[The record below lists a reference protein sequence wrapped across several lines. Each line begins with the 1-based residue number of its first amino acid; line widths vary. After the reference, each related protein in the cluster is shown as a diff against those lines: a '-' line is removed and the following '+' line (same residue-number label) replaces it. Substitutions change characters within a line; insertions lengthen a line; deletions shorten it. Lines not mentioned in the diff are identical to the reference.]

1 MSQDNSN
8 LSPDPQGTNPQGA
21 NTDPQS
27 TPQQNTN
34 VDKNGDGFKDL
45 SNTIDLN
52 AASKHFKELGKIRS
66 SVPEPDYGDMA
77 FKVEE
82 KALNFEELNKY
93 DVGLL
98 RGMDQNEVR
107 ASNQSDL
114 VAFGIGVAKIV
125 PEFLGDVV
133 YAIGSLGEIP
143 EMITQGYTDFDNAL
157 MKLGENIRE
166 TDAFGKIYASQQAQQ
181 GFRFFDGEW
190 WALNVGSIASA
201 ISLAIPAVGTIRAL
215 GALGNLARFGK
226 LSRGFRITDFTKK
239 IGQGLAAKG
248 ISRQAAAGFGQAL
261 VSRHFEMMME
271 GKETFDEIYKYGIEE
286 KNLSEEDARKLAG
299 EAAMAHYG
307 TGYVAMLTDAPQ
319 FMMGLMGKKLGKAAG
334 KSFKGLIANMLG
346 EGGEE
351 VFQYILGEEARR
363 YGKDTENYR
372 LGQAPLEKYFKDPAL
387 YTSGFFGALGGGV
400 FYGGIGGAREKIK
413 NFGQKI
419 NGIFQSK
426 DPEVEAARNIIE
438 EGVKSGDQEALKKTL
453 NALNDELNAAN
464 PDNAQD
470 SNIEAINAAIDASNP
485 SNSEDPNG
493 PNQQRVSV
501 ARGMR
506 AFYNNLINT
515 AQNKINTLVSG
526 LGSSEVVNYN
536 ITKKRISNLEER
548 SKDPTL
554 TPYQQNA
561 IQDLLNEEKKKL
573 SEIESKEG
581 FNAED
586 YKINEEY
593 WTDIQKLSNEKVG
606 HEVNNKSTFLEEQ
619 DLKNGNISDE
629 YIKTREMT
637 YNDKLKKASNY
648 DSYQSIIK
656 DAEENLDN
664 PSFSK
669 DANQDKKAR
678 DFFQTIK
685 NRAIAQRD
693 ARVAK
698 ELQSLNMSD
707 YNSFGEYMTDVM
719 SSPFI
724 SGMDNDAK
732 TKLEA
737 TQAEKWDKANP
748 NNKSPKEAKYKYNI
762 GKVFATPNG
771 GTAIV
776 SNIDPEGNTYT
787 IKDSRTEEET
797 TLPKEQ
803 AEELINNSEKGDV
816 PILEETPEAE
826 TAEEDTSANDDDT
839 SSGTEE
845 VNSEAPAIELQDP
858 EQEEGS
864 YADFDVEAART
875 SVQQQLEQVRRELQ
889 DLINEG
895 RSTSYNDF
903 YIAVIDLASR
913 HSELYN
919 KNPLFKKLLSEFIN
933 DYDYKNSFKKFQ
945 RKVKKELGVEITLT
959 DVQER
964 HDALIK
970 NNRRGKLAS
979 RKRRHVKKSKLE
991 YDKEY
996 TIEELD
1002 AILDQ
1007 LDVDDATRNIF
1018 EKLKENAKKF
1028 GLKIIFPSPDS
1039 IVFGTG
1045 RQMLGGIY
1053 DHANKKIYI
1062 NIPALFQSGDVSK
1075 AIVHEMVHG
1084 TLDYMFHLLNTNPE
1098 ALTEEQ
1104 MDVIY
1109 DLELIRQDLVRDP
1122 EFANEFALT
1131 NTREMLAALTD
1142 QRFVN
1147 KLKNKK
1153 VAGKANF
1160 FERIIQGI
1168 LKLIGFPTTYYDL
1181 VAEGFDLLN
1190 NSTKVEDF
1198 NTSVDMFNKAVED
1211 QAAAPDPSEGAVID
1225 ESGVD
1230 GEIDEEFSEEEDI
1243 FDENDP
1249 EAKLNKLK
1257 EQEAHLER
1265 ALKIIDIVEKRN
1277 AERETEIQN
1286 ELIDGF
1292 IDEIILDEIND
1303 KYDKLIEEDISKLEK
1318 IEVTTKP
1325 KQKKTTDQQK
1335 KEQAEGRDY
1344 KGVENLTPDDVKQL
1358 IENPDKREALIGKFH
1373 SSKSIDS
1380 SNGSIQLEFYEGGIV
1395 QTITIADNVFTFQR
1409 VTDLEGNYYGQLIW
1423 KEKTGEDLDSA
1434 GAILEKE
1441 LGSDTAVFVTHDE
1454 LSAYIGDIKNEVPK
1468 DLTSTVIKEETDTEE
1483 DPSSLPSSEEELA
1496 IAIYKKALLA
1506 GESIEDMIPP
1516 HQALVN
1522 KYITPEL
1529 KERIKAEVEA
1539 SKGKPSTEEKED
1551 KKSEGKLDKN
1561 GNPIKKGDR
1570 VKVLTKV
1577 GLRDEIEGVVTE
1589 FKGNRVVVKI
1599 DKSKGNTGIT
1609 KTVLASNTEIIKGEP
1624 KKEGQQKEGK
1634 EEETKTPIEK
1644 LSEQID
1650 KLLFEI
1656 TTNPNENHLNS
1667 IFKLLNNQEYKGAKT
1682 ALLRDFKSEEFR
1694 NYFESLDRDDFNK
1707 LAEGILKKINISK
1720 DALKKVDP
1728 SDIIYYIFDQ
1738 LQIHRDD
1745 FGNKE
1750 NVDESPAL
1758 ETSGFGEKIMTLD
1771 SWVDR
1776 IPGTELFTLRRNFKT
1791 GNPWENNFISELKQD
1806 GYEVDVHFLRNM
1818 HLYGDPFEFKIKFK
1832 VPVNFKRN
1840 VSQTNPEPKD
1850 LYILVTVIDNSG
1862 KEHHIGF
1869 LNKESEIGSQ
1879 TSEIR
1884 NELFKAYKK
1893 ALLDKNFSGKYI
1905 ESSGFAI
1912 FDQIRPGRVN
1922 NSTRAKRRRVS
1933 EVWDKLSVK
1942 GIAVALPIKGKAAFD
1957 LKMSNLQGT
1966 TDRITADIQI
1976 QSDRLRKN
1984 EDNLFILA
1992 QDTSGEYRWVRV
2004 YQVNVGKHA
2013 EVKAKVD
2020 DILNKI
2026 REHSIAIRKSGTRK
2040 TSTPEFREWQQKLK
2054 AYKAELISLVRYKKF
2069 DENGNYSYEPNIKQN
2084 TLFEKEYLD
2093 ENGFF
2098 SPEAF
2103 IESHNLYNRPC
2114 QVDYTKLS
2122 NDVYVESVLDRM
2134 ETSLLDG
2141 DFYVYP
2147 AFRFK
2152 GYEAQ
2157 GSSEDVSEKQKPSSK
2172 SPFDPSLRKES
2183 TPPQS
2188 TSTGKGASETI
2199 EPTSKK
2205 RGGGRK
2211 GGNIFKGDPP
2221 SPFRGKK
2228 FRLNEEQARK
2238 EMKELLGDFPLQIV
2252 DGLINVGSFQAY
2264 GVAKRSLIKLS
2275 NQASNKTL
2283 YHEAFHIVFRG
2294 MLSDETRQ
2302 TLLAEAK
2309 ERYNLTEAEMQ
2320 EARMIY
2326 DNLRKKY
2333 KNLPES
2339 TIEEIALE
2347 EKMANEFQEYRI
2359 ADTGVK
2365 GALRK
2370 FFRVLKNFIKK
2381 ISGNW
2386 KQIDTV
2392 FRKLDRGEYKEG
2404 IVANNFND
2412 AFQPFEL
2419 TTLQIQQSV
2428 SSGLAALDLL
2438 LKKEYENNPDSLMS
2452 IYANALNEDPELDL
2466 ITSTDPYTNSVVN
2479 AFIGYAIE
2487 NPAHQEGILK
2497 VLKALRPDIKEFS
2510 FNEDGKIDDIII
2522 YEIEPVKGPLYI
2534 EFLKGL
2540 ASRGYSIKLDTS
2552 SLIEKDTDD
2561 TTDEQDS
2568 INKDKE
2574 ENPRDA
2580 WSYDQSKISPK
2591 ENMGYFIKRALSL
2604 IKKEGKIGF
2613 HGMPLYYDHHQLYPE
2628 LQRVI
2633 GGAHN
2638 IPAMLKKL
2646 DAHPIFKQLKE
2657 YYEGWNNNQ
2666 VTNVEELKKNARAN
2680 KFVVQL
2686 FKLAQQKNS
2695 NTHVMVYLPG
2705 SNREANKPLYI
2716 KANRFT
2722 INKYITNNL
2731 KNLYKEGGQSI
2742 LDLPL
2747 TKEAK
2752 AELGNKRNE
2761 RLLSLL
2767 ESHWLEAKKLLKES
2781 EEANPKESPAITL
2794 QRELQLKTHLG
2805 FLTDTLAD
2813 FYVQDFQDTTFSVEG
2828 EKLFEWGK
2836 PGFLSNL
2843 LNKAKNDPRTFQEFY
2858 FKDPLYKNLSI
2869 FKYLKQ
2875 ITISSNGGIKYKGD
2889 KKGTSYDKLTT
2900 ADHYNIMINSWFNND
2915 SKSKGHISLPIYSDS
2930 PVNEMME
2937 VNKLNNEEALGLI
2950 KEVFDFESNR
2960 IQQVGK
2966 NGTVAN
2972 APSNFAKNASSR
2984 LLVPQEMGSDVKEF
2998 EAWARKTAS
3007 DLAEKL
3013 ISDPNIQLHEGI
3025 ELDPEKLQDYLT
3037 NFVLNHVAWQGQ
3049 MILITA
3055 GDPAFYKSKGV
3066 GNVVDDFFKRVKELY
3081 SPVTYASS
3089 DAFWSN
3095 SKGEVTKVPSTMNI
3109 RILPDIETP
3118 APQLNQLGKI
3128 LGDENLSAY
3137 EQGVSLT
3144 DGMTLLTPHSY
3155 KYRMIAMGEWT
3166 EAKDLVWKLISSG
3179 KLPSKKHIDAI
3190 VKALPENSPIIE
3202 ELKSIRSFETIKP
3215 YVYTMVLQKVL
3226 NDPNTSKLTPFQKKD
3241 SEILMIPF
3249 YGLKKIKT
3257 EKGEVD
3263 NPLYNPFYKRLLEES
3278 GYVFNPDGTVD
3289 YSNVDTEVDNGVYTF
3304 DSTLKAYKPNLNLS
3318 NEYNVEESI
3327 DSYLGEGAPIV
3338 SLSYDAWGKQ
3348 QENPSHYYESSEL
3361 FGTQIQ
3367 KLIIVDLKNNH
3378 PNYDKIVKA
3387 YQQLI
3392 IDNIKIS
3399 YAELTDEIS
3408 NWNDLIKK
3416 LREDVINRGLGDDFL
3431 EMLQLDENGDPT
3443 VPLWHPV
3450 NSKTIESLLSS
3461 MYRKGV
3467 SDQKF
3472 SNGYSL
3478 INRSAVGF
3486 AKKPRI
3492 VFKDADGKIIKANDT
3507 ESVPKSIAYMEA
3519 ILPVTNKEIAE
3530 YINDEGFIDQEAFNR
3545 MPESLKESIG
3555 YRIPNEYFYSDFK
3568 IKAIAFDP
3576 FSDTMTL
3583 PHEITAIAGLDF
3595 DIDKVKGFG
3604 APSKVQTA
3612 LQIAKRTNAGR
3623 KIVEDYNKRIE
3634 KVYEDLV
3641 NTKESIP
3648 ELKLELAALS
3658 SKISDLSLSSDP
3670 KEAEKQLLESLNSE
3684 EYKELKKRLGDLYNY
3699 KDTLYQNI
3707 KDLVAERDDL
3717 LLTDFEVVQQTE
3729 RIQTKRANE
3738 KTLFNLMW
3746 NDILG
3751 DPSVASKQLKPGG
3764 FATVERLAN
3773 KYKEGDVKLLMLDPV
3788 TTVNIAQRM
3797 NQGKAL
3803 TGIAANALA
3812 SNALWQ
3818 HYNIQHKDGFLT
3830 RMVKLPVEITNNI
3843 KNDNFFNDKLLNSIK
3858 NFDAK
3863 FEANGAVQKV
3873 FRELLG
3879 NPSNHTKIIEEVL
3892 KFYKSFSENID
3903 NKQSYNYPNLAK
3915 DLINTPSNANA
3926 YPVIQN
3932 LIKLAISE
3940 AAFAKKEKSR
3950 LEEKQSISFTQEEV
3964 DSIFNSMINNLTFKN
3979 GTTNIEIEELTNL
3992 SKEFDNTGVSKIQN
4006 MAEFLAAAV
4015 DNGKNPLAGYIN
4027 VNSATS
4033 DYLFGLLSL
4042 GYSIPQAISVLNDPL
4057 VLQYTEDALLSK
4069 SKLAN
4074 VLPKAG
4080 SSILYFDA
4088 DGNVLNSSEDIAGTL
4103 FGMKDLVSNIS
4114 DLITNTKIGDG
4125 GLGANLSESAG
4136 SERRYQKAAFDNYFV
4151 GAKEMFESS
4160 LEIPFYMGTLVE
4172 YGISLPLDTI
4182 VNQIGFP
4189 NIKGDTFKKILNKA
4203 ERLKKNIYEKWDLT
4217 NDQIDSLYR
4226 QYFEYLGSVLY
4237 DYDMFKKSYAENR
4250 KKLMSL
4256 QKSNPNNKFLKKLE
4270 FTKAGY
4276 IIYQGNINMDR
4287 NEVQDIK
4294 NDVKKLP
4301 SDVLE
4306 FLKVYSFYAS
4316 GFRFTMGGFNQ
4327 LLPLKTWANK
4337 KDFETLKS
4345 QLEYFDKDDSH
4356 VNNFLDQFIR
4366 NNFRDLDYIPEPIY
4380 SPYADPN
4387 NPSVLYINEHKRQR
4401 GIRFPYLKTY
4411 VPGYGNVLFKYHYNI
4426 KKWVSVSELSTYEDN
4441 TKRVQRYFFGE
4452 HAEDVYSSKPTL
4464 KTFTRQ
4470 EFIPPPSASDAPPMG
4485 TTGSGES
4492 FGEDFFDSEFEDG
4505 DSSIPSSS
4513 NIPPQ
4518 LISKE
4523 EEADQK
4529 PTPTEQP
4536 STEQQ
4541 QPVEQEGRKDISAV
4555 SYENLNDRQKNAHN
4569 RILDFFMGNNKG
4581 VDFLLQGKAGTGKT
4595 TIIKFITQKLA
4606 ASASY
4611 MQKPILVLAP
4621 TNQAANNLKNA
4632 GVEKEETIKVSTIS
4646 SGLGEEY
4653 DPTSNNFKR
4662 GKKTTAIEEATY
4674 IIIDEASMISESTYA
4689 KIREQ
4694 NPTAKILFAGDSG
4707 QLIPVREGKDY
4718 LLLAKNLKLDPF
4730 IISELENINTE
4741 VDTSR
4746 GQAKTIAEGKLNDF
4760 VKKHK
4765 LGSYLSRPFLE
4776 LKDNDNSSVKLFERV
4791 RQGEDSSILPWA
4803 DHAWDSSHS
4812 DKKNKPK
4819 NPYSSLQRIDTEE
4832 LVFIKEEEKNNLFN
4846 YAIERYKKA
4855 IKENNPNLFRI
4866 IGYRNATVNKT
4877 NARVRQTIFG
4887 DNPKPYYKGELL
4899 RVLDPFRLMVDGQAI
4914 AITKNTAAQIVG
4926 RPEEREDYFFKNVI
4940 DRLEVAGLLPKTF
4953 YEQWSKVKIRS
4964 HQLPLKIYGE
4974 STTQRVPFPEDYNI
4988 IMQFRKALKQER
5000 NKLKFSNPSAYRQ
5013 LGGVF
5018 RYMSDA
5024 YVRFDYAYA
5033 INSHQSQGSTYAEGL
5048 VLEDDIY
5055 SVTMDDPDNLSKSMY
5070 TAITRFSDRVF
5081 ISSTLNGKVNPNGQT
5096 VKSPKEQALDFYTK
5110 ELPEATKNVKISKDK
5125 TSYVDGSNTV
5135 MRNTHFISK
5144 PKFEKLTSPV
5154 QLTNAS
5160 ELEQRMANYSNGI
5173 VSASNN
5179 PLAAAFGGV
5188 TKNFNGDETIMLSVN
5203 SQEELAEIKALID
5216 KAMGAGGWQKSVTF
5230 VFKTIAGLTK
5240 EGTPYE
5246 KDLIRYLYSKGVS
5259 YYEHDGLGMYV
5270 NANKSQ
5276 LSETAT
5282 TIGTKVDRFLRDY
5295 FSGVLSKDL
5304 STYEIVEKGN
5314 EGALNGLIRQLDQF
5328 SKYLESKGET
5338 PIALESTFIDLYNG
5352 IGTTLDLVTVDE
5364 AGEER
5369 VYDIKT
5375 MRGDKISDGRYEEY
5389 DRAKHQKQL
5398 SIIRITAFNS
5408 HGRKYNRTGYIIPVV
5423 LNVYNA
5429 NDTRVKSL
5437 TLKGDRTNDFSKGEY
5452 FIKHK
5457 LLDSVTNEHGDIVT
5471 FDGSKQPHQYDTAIP
5486 YTGGLRQFR
5495 PLEKTEKAKAA
5506 PTIKLKITYK
5516 DVKSSFDSGID
5527 SLTLNDI
5534 NVLAKNNRMPEF
5546 TSLKQA
5552 KNWASEYLGW
5562 VLDGEGT
5569 ALEALDYNLTD
5580 KAKASHLE
5588 SLEIALGDE
5597 TKAQKEFEIFEK
5609 FLNNTNSILRNLPI
5623 PTPST
5628 SPAIETGDISL
5639 GTETAPTGGNV
5650 VIDAVKGKSPQP
5662 NAVVAFRTKGKT
5674 EQNMIDALA
5683 DNAVGNPFGPYA
5695 AIKVKAVGEAVTRFL
5710 NWLEGKGDTNVM
5722 QNYRNA
5728 LLAKVPE
5735 LKGKTIY
5742 YYQDLGRPSH
5752 ATALDY
5758 FLNGP
5763 VTQAVN
5769 PLSQAGVKPTDMY
5782 GNAAKDIQMASESTQ
5797 FIGFQ
5802 SGSATVSS
5810 TNKYRL
5816 AWGDRA
5822 NTGNYTSSDVVM
5834 VSGSGTFRG
5843 VTEAQILKTL
5853 KEKYKPLLE
5862 QAIEAGA
5869 SFRVGNQYAKGNLSD
5884 KLVADY
5890 LSAKG
5895 YIEEKMNGYS
5905 RWSKTTQPTQQS
5917 QQPTNVKEVAD
5928 GVKIIDNALTAS
5940 EEKEIFE
5947 MLKPYLESQ
5956 GGKTNKG
5963 KNAPIMI
5970 GLGVRW
5976 DYKSNNPNKKPI
5988 EIKRTIDNSSSQR
6001 SKYAYYDVSIDG
6013 DALGPIPSRLKEL
6026 ITRATGIDSSNYDG
6040 AIINIY
6046 QQNSFISAHNDV
6058 DESATAINYPVLVL
6072 NIGGSGSLSIEGAE
6086 SQKAKKGYSSKEYID
6101 EPLTSGSAYIFG
6113 EDGKNRN
6120 VFHRTLPSDGKGNLP
6135 ALNIKGEIIPANSY
6149 RMTVTLR
6156 RVKDL
6161 EPGMPV
6167 APVKTTQLTQ
6177 KSSTQPTTQSKM
6189 FDPNDKSIRA
6199 GAVVKYN
6206 GKTYLLWNINNSA
6219 KAQLIGIDGSK
6230 FSGTPSTSKLQVI
6243 GGYKTTMYNGTKYIV
6258 TDNNIIY
6265 STATGK
6271 KVYEGLDDS
6280 SKKQKQT
6287 IIDQAEKAPKNA
6299 GFATLKDYS
6308 PIFGVTINEEYIT
6321 LLKSDQNPS
6330 MLKLLDQNENE
6341 PSELKI
6347 NKFALEYNRWA
6358 ITSPIEAKENIM
6370 DFEFEGRP
6378 YAVLLDPYQGVV
6390 KFLHTSEFEYG
6401 ENMDSDLQK
6410 ELFLSSGNEDV
6421 ISFHQ
6426 KLCGL

>member
-1 MSQDNSN
+1 MSQNNSN
-8 LSPDPQGTNPQGA
+8 LPPDPQGTNPQGA

-93 DVGLL
+93 DIGLL

-107 ASNQSDL
+107 AANQNDL
-114 VAFGIGVAKIV
+114 VAFGIGVAKII

-201 ISLAIPAVGTIRAL
+201 ISLAIPAVGTIRTL

-319 FMMGLMGKKLGKAAG
+319 FMMGLMGKKLGKAAA

-419 NGIFQSK
+419 NDIFQSK

-536 ITKKRISNLEER
+536 VTKKRISNLEER

-606 HEVNNKSTFLEEQ
+606 HEINHKSTFLEEQ

-629 YIKTREMT
+629 YIKTREMI

-693 ARVAK
+693 ARVAE

-826 TAEEDTSANDDDT
+826 TAEEDTSANNDDT

-1211 QAAAPDPSEGAVID
+1211 QSAAPDPSEGAVID

-1230 GEIDEEFSEEEDI
+1230 SEIDEEFSDEEDI

-1277 AERETEIQN
+1277 AEREKEIQN

-1358 IENPDKREALIGKFH
+1358 IEDPDKREALIGKFH

-1395 QTITIADNVFTFQR
+1395 QTVTIAKVFTFQR
-1409 VTDLEGNYYGQLIW
+1409 VTDLEGNYYGPLITVSP
-1423 KEKTGEDLDSA
+1423 TGEDIDSA

-1441 LGSDTAVFVTHDE
+1441 LGSDTAFFVTHDE

-1539 SKGKPSTEEKED
+1539 SKDKPSTEEKEG

-1609 KTVLASNTEIIKGEP
+1609 KTVLASNTEIVKGEP
-1624 KKEGQQKEGK
+1624 KKESQQKEGK

-1707 LAEGILKKINISK
+1707 LVEGILKKINISK

-1840 VSQTNPEPKD
+1840 ASQTNPEPKD

-1879 TSEIR
+1879 TFEIR

-1933 EVWDKLSVK
+1933 EIWDKLSVK

-2004 YQVNVGKHA
+2004 YEVNVGKHA

-2157 GSSEDVSEKQKPSSK
+2157 GSSEDVSEEQKPSSK
-2172 SPFDPSLRKES
+2172 SPFGPSQRSRESKS
-2183 TPPQS
+2183 TPPPSQP
-2188 TSTGKGASETI
+2188 TPTGEGASEAI
-2199 EPTSKK
+2199 EPTQEPTQEPSSKK
-2205 RGGGRK
+2205 RGSGKRGSRK
-2211 GGNIFKGDPP
+2211 LGGNIFDDETT

-2252 DGLINVGSFQAY
+2252 DGLIDVGSFQAY

-2428 SSGLAALDLL
+2428 SSGLAALDILL
-2438 LKKEYENNPDSLMS
+2438 TKEYKNNPDSLMS

-2466 ITSTDPYTNSVVN
+2466 ITSIDPDTNSVVN
-2479 AFIGYAIE
+2479 AFIEYAKS
-2487 NPAHQEGILK
+2487 NPSHQEGILK

-2858 FKDPLYKNLSI
+2858 FKDPLYKNLSV

-2960 IQQVGK
+2960 IQQVDK

-3318 NEYNVEESI
+3318 DEYNVEESI

-3507 ESVPKSIAYMEA
+3507 KSVPKSIAYMEA

-3530 YINDEGFIDQEAFNR
+3530 YINDEGFIDQEAFNT

-3634 KVYEDLV
+3634 KLYENLV

-3648 ELKLELAALS
+3648 ELKLELATLS

-3751 DPSVASKQLKPGG
+3751 DSSVASKQLKPGG

-3830 RMVKLPVEITNNI
+3830 RIVKLPVEITNNI
-3843 KNDNFFNDKLLNSIK
+3843 KNDNFFNEKLLNSIK

-3863 FEANGAVQKV
+3863 FEANGAVQEV

-3915 DLINTPSNANA
+3915 DLINTSSNANA
-3926 YPVIQN
+3926 YAVIQN

-3950 LEEKQSISFTQEEV
+3950 LEEKQSISFTQEEI

-4088 DGNVLNSSEDIAGTL
+4088 DGNVLNSSESIIGTL

-4136 SERRYQKAAFDNYFV
+4136 SERRYQKASFDAYFV

-4160 LEIPFYMGTLVE
+4160 LEIPFYMETLVE

-4189 NIKGDTFKKILNKA
+4189 NIKGETFKKILNKA

-4250 KKLMSL
+4250 KKLMAL

-4345 QLEYFDKDDSH
+4345 QLEYFDKGDSH

-4411 VPGYGNVLFKYHYNI
+4411 VPGYGNMLFKYYYNI

-4523 EEADQK
+4523 EETDQK

-4718 LLLAKNLKLDPF
+4718 LLLAKYLKLDPF

-4746 GQAKTIAEGKLNDF
+4746 GQAKTIAEAKLNDF

-4776 LKDNDNSSVKLFERV
+4776 LKDNDSSSVKLFERV

-5000 NKLKFSNPSAYRQ
+5000 NKLKFSNPSAHRQ

-5018 RYMSDA
+5018 RDISDA

-5055 SVTMDDPDNLSKSMY
+5055 SVTKDDPDNLSKSMY

-5375 MRGDKISDGRYEEY
+5375 MRGDKISDGRYEQY

-5408 HGRKYNRTGYIIPVV
+5408 HGRKYNRTGYIMPVV

-5471 FDGSKQPHQYDTAIP
+5471 FDGSKQPHQYDTATP

-5495 PLEKTEKAKAA
+5495 PLEKTAKAKAA

-5628 SPAIETGDISL
+5628 SPAIETGGS
-5639 GTETAPTGGNV
+5639 
-5650 VIDAVKGKSPQP
+5650 Q
-5662 NAVVAFRTKGKT
+5662 
-5674 EQNMIDALA
+5674 
-5683 DNAVGNPFGPYA
+5683 
-5695 AIKVKAVGEAVTRFL
+5695 
-5710 NWLEGKGDTNVM
+5710 
-5722 QNYRNA
+5722 
-5728 LLAKVPE
+5728 
-5735 LKGKTIY
+5735 
-5742 YYQDLGRPSH
+5742 
-5752 ATALDY
+5752 
-5758 FLNGP
+5758 
-5763 VTQAVN
+5763 QAVN

-5816 AWGDRA
+5816 AWGDKA

-5890 LSAKG
+5890 LSTKG

-5905 RWSKTTQPTQQS
+5905 RWSKTTQPTQQV
-5917 QQPTNVKEVAD
+5917 Q
-5928 GVKIIDNALTAS
+5928 
-5940 EEKEIFE
+5940 
-5947 MLKPYLESQ
+5947 
-5956 GGKTNKG
+5956 
-5963 KNAPIMI
+5963 
-5970 GLGVRW
+5970 
-5976 DYKSNNPNKKPI
+5976 
-5988 EIKRTIDNSSSQR
+5988 
-6001 SKYAYYDVSIDG
+6001 
-6013 DALGPIPSRLKEL
+6013 
-6026 ITRATGIDSSNYDG
+6026 
-6040 AIINIY
+6040 
-6046 QQNSFISAHNDV
+6046 
-6058 DESATAINYPVLVL
+6058 
-6072 NIGGSGSLSIEGAE
+6072 
-6086 SQKAKKGYSSKEYID
+6086 
-6101 EPLTSGSAYIFG
+6101 
-6113 EDGKNRN
+6113 
-6120 VFHRTLPSDGKGNLP
+6120 
-6135 ALNIKGEIIPANSY
+6135 
-6149 RMTVTLR
+6149 
-6156 RVKDL
+6156 
-6161 EPGMPV
+6161 
-6167 APVKTTQLTQ
+6167 
-6177 KSSTQPTTQSKM
+6177 QPTTQSKM
-6189 FDPNDKSIRA
+6189 FDPNDRSIRP

-6206 GKTYLLWNINNSA
+6206 GKTYLLWNINNSG

-6258 TDNNIIY
+6258 TDNNTIY

-6287 IIDQAEKAPKNA
+6287 IIDQAEKAPKNT

-6401 ENMDSDLQK
+6401 ENMDPDLQK